1 MLTGHRGLAA
11 VFEPRRVA
19 LVGAS
24 DRPGSV
30 GRLLWD
36 NLATFPGEVVPV
48 SQSSQ
53 VGGQAA
59 YPSLGDV
66 PGPVD
71 LAVIATPAATVPG
84 IVRAAAG
91 KGVAAAV
98 VLSAGFAEVG
108 DEGAK
113 LQAEAVTAARAGGV
127 RLVGPNCFGVQ
138 NSRLPLNASIAA
150 GLPRGGGGVTVVTQS
165 GSYGMAVHALGQDEG
180 LRVAKV
186 LAAGNKADIS
196 DAELLSYLRDDPDT
210 TVICLLLE
218 SITQAREFFT
228 EACLT
233 TPHKPVIAV
242 LGGRTSAGQRAALSH
257 TAALATDDAAR
268 DAALRQAG
276 VVRVRT
282 GLQALDAA
290 RALSGQP
297 VPRGPAGR
305 GGHQLR
311 WHRSG
316 ADRPAGRPGPAAPRA
331 QPAAAGPAAG
341 NHAQLRQR
349 AEPGGHDPG
358 LAPVHHGVPGRHRD
372 AGPVR

>member
-48 SQSSQ
+48 SQSSR

-84 IVRAAAG
+84 IVRAAAA

-113 LQAEAVTAARAGGV
+113 LQAEAVAAARAGGV

-138 NSRLPLNASIAA
+138 NSRLPLNA
-150 GLPRGGGGVTVVTQS
+150 
-165 GSYGMAVHALGQDEG
+165 
-180 LRVAKV
+180 
-186 LAAGNKADIS
+186 
-196 DAELLSYLRDDPDT
+196 
-210 TVICLLLE
+210 
-218 SITQAREFFT
+218 
-228 EACLT
+228 
-233 TPHKPVIAV
+233 
-242 LGGRTSAGQRAALSH
+242 
-257 TAALATDDAAR
+257 
-268 DAALRQAG
+268 
-276 VVRVRT
+276 
-282 GLQALDAA
+282 
-290 RALSGQP
+290 
-297 VPRGPAGR
+297 
-305 GGHQLR
+305 
-311 WHRSG
+311 
-316 ADRPAGRPGPAAPRA
+316 
-331 QPAAAGPAAG
+331 
-341 NHAQLRQR
+341 
-349 AEPGGHDPG
+349 
-358 LAPVHHGVPGRHRD
+358 
-372 AGPVR
+372 